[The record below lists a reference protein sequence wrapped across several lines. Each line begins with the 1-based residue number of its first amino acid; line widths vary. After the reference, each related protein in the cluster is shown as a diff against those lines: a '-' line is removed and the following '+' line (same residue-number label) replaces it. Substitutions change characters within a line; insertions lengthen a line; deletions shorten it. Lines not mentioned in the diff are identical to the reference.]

1 MVKII
6 VGTRGS
12 RLALAQAEIAKDAL
26 LRSGA
31 ADAIEV
37 HVIKTI
43 GDQRLDLA
51 LKDSG
56 KNFDKGLF
64 TKELE
69 QALLSKEIDLAVH
82 SLKDLPTEPAE
93 HLIIDAVLPR
103 EDPVDV
109 LVSKIPGGLDAL
121 PEGSLIATGS
131 PRRAEQIRHLRPD
144 IRVCD
149 VRGNVPTRLE
159 KLVRNREWSALILAR
174 AGLRR
179 LQLAP
184 EQERL
189 SFLDTSFFVTNLTGL
204 LPAAGQGAIALQCR
218 ANDSSVRSVLRRIN
232 DPVSWDCVTAEREFL
247 RLVGGG
253 CSVPIGDYARVEGDT
268 MTLAAIVFEEAGNL
282 RQGSVTVPAKA
293 PLDAAEVLY
302 REIYAEDR

>member
-1 MVKII
+1 MNIV

-26 LRSGA
+26 LRPGA
-31 ADAIEV
+31 ADAVDIR
-37 HVIKTI
+37 VIKTI

-82 SLKDLPTEPAE
+82 SLKDLPTEPVE
-93 HLIIDAVLPR
+93 HLIIEAVLPR

-121 PEGSLIATGS
+121 PEGSLVATGS
-131 PRRAEQIRHLRPD
+131 PRRAEQIRHCRPD

-159 KLVRNREWSALILAR
+159 KLVRNQEWSAIILAR

-189 SFLDTSFFVTNLTGL
+189 SFLDTSMFVTTLTGL
-204 LPAAGQGAIALQCR
+204 LPAAGQGAIALQGR
-218 ANDSSVRSVLRRIN
+218 ANDSAVRSILSRIN

-253 CSVPIGDYARVEGDT
+253 CSVPIGVYAKVERDT
-268 MTLAAIVFEEAGNL
+268 MILAAIVFEEAGKL
-282 RQGSVTVPAKA
+282 RQGSVTMPAKA
-293 PLDAAEVLY
+293 PLDVAEVLY

>member
-1 MVKII
+1 VKIV

-31 ADAIEV
+31 TEV
-37 HVIKTI
+37 VEIRVIKTI

-56 KNFDKGLF
+56 KSFDKGLF

-69 QALLSKEIDLAVH
+69 QALLSREIDLAVH
-82 SLKDLPTEPAE
+82 SLKDLPTEPVE

-109 LVSKIPGGLDAL
+109 LVSKIPGGLNAL
-121 PEGSLIATGS
+121 PNGSLVATGS
-131 PRRAEQIRHLRPD
+131 PRRAQQIRYCRPD
-144 IRVCD
+144 IRVCE

-159 KLVRNREWSALILAR
+159 KLVRNQEWSALILAR

-189 SFLDTSFFVTNLTGL
+189 SFLETSLFVTNLTGL

-218 ANDSSVRSVLRRIN
+218 ANDSAVRSVLGRIN

-253 CSVPIGDYARVEGDT
+253 CSVPIGVYARVEADT
-268 MTLAAIVFEEAGNL
+268 MTMAAIVFEDAGKL
-282 RQGSVTVPAKA
+282 RQGSVTLPAKA
-293 PLDAAEVLY
+293 PLEAAEALY

>member
-1 MVKII
+1 MKIV

-12 RLALAQAEIAKDAL
+12 RLALAQAQIAKDAL
-26 LRSGA
+26 LSSGA
-31 ADAIEV
+31 ADAVDIR
-37 HVIKTI
+37 VIKTI

-51 LKDSG
+51 LRDSG
-56 KNFDKGLF
+56 KDFDKGLF

-82 SLKDLPTEPAE
+82 SLKDLPTEPVE
-93 HLIIDAVLPR
+93 HLIIEAVLPR

-131 PRRAEQIRHLRPD
+131 PRRAEQIRHRRRD
-144 IRVCD
+144 IRVCE

-159 KLVRNREWSALILAR
+159 KLVRNQEWSALILAR

-179 LQLAP
+179 LQLMP
-184 EQERL
+184 EQEHL
-189 SFLDTSFFVTNLTGL
+189 GFLDSSLFVTNLTGL

-218 ANDSSVRSVLRRIN
+218 ANDSAVRSILSRIN

-253 CSVPIGDYARVEGDT
+253 CSVPIGVYAKVEGDT
-268 MTLAAIVFEEAGNL
+268 MILAAIVFEEAGKL
-282 RQGSVTVPAKA
+282 RQGSVTMPAKA
-293 PLDAAEVLY
+293 PLDVAEVLY

>member
-1 MVKII
+1 MKIV

-31 ADAIEV
+31 TEV
-37 HVIKTI
+37 VDIRVIKTI

-56 KNFDKGLF
+56 KSFDKGLF

-69 QALLSKEIDLAVH
+69 QALLSREIDLAVH
-82 SLKDLPTEPAE
+82 SLKDLPAEPVE
-93 HLIIDAVLPR
+93 QLIIDAVLPR

-109 LVSKIPGGLDAL
+109 LVSKIPGGLNAL
-121 PEGSLIATGS
+121 PNGSLVATGS
-131 PRRAEQIRHLRPD
+131 PRRAQQIRYLRPD
-144 IRVCD
+144 IRVCE

-159 KLVRNREWSALILAR
+159 KLVRNQEWSALILAR

-189 SFLDTSFFVTNLTGL
+189 SFLDTSLFVTNLTGL

-218 ANDSSVRSVLRRIN
+218 ANDSAVRSVLSRIN

-253 CSVPIGDYARVEGDT
+253 CSVPIGVYARVEADT
-268 MTLAAIVFEEAGNL
+268 MTLAAIVFEDAGKL
-282 RQGSVTVPAKA
+282 RQGSVTMPAKS
-293 PLDAAEVLY
+293 PLDAAEALY